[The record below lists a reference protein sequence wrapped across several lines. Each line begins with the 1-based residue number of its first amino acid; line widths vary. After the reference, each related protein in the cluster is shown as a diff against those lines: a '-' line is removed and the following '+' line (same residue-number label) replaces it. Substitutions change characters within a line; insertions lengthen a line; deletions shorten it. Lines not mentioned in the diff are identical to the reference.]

1 MDRLPAPVD
10 RSIGPAL
17 RELLDASPK
26 AVRRALQDRRGA
38 EGLDGGKRAKKEETR
53 RLVSSL
59 DALARFLTD
68 FSALESS
75 GDPATAH
82 PVLDPLLE
90 RVVRPTA
97 GRGSGASVARSSDR
111 STDEKKTALRLVAFL
126 ASPDART
133 SLGERREDAN
143 DALRRATAV
152 GQALA
157 RRCAPGPTERRAR
170 LAACVA
176 MKHAAVHCR
185 ALPAA
190 TRAGAADALLATIRE
205 SERTRLSEADP
216 PTRLAVAAVDAAL
229 AVTAR
234 TAIAA
239 AEDGEDGDFDAAQA
253 KAAREACA
261 AVRGWW
267 RAGSPALTAPAAA
280 LDEVVRAFD
289 TVALWSARA
298 AREKDDTGEFER
310 RRWLARAWRD
320 WAPLVAADGF
330 LALREGPEPTPSAGE
345 PRETRAVNGRDLNDL
360 DLAPGAVRL
369 ARWLATAAAAAADDA
384 AGVSGAGDRLRHA
397 LVAASLAVGQLG
409 LADGADVQSDVQ
421 SPSDARKL
429 GNTETR
435 DAASVFRA
443 HAAETLVPALRSRTA
458 ATQELG
464 VALLRAALVPR
475 ASAGWGPEQTALLDG
490 LLPLLEE
497 APEAI
502 TPGLASLAAALVA
515 VQPGGAGRDFVGT
528 LCVSV
533 SPAAR
538 RNAVLVLGE
547 ALRAATNAR
556 TTSRTTSFPRSRRED
571 DDFFVSSLRAL
582 APRLSVT
589 SEKDASVRDAARAA
603 VRNAPLR
610 ETVETCVARFPRL
623 SARLD
628 RTEPTRDDAFEAVLI
643 AALRGRGAV
652 VATCTMLETLLDER
666 GVLFAE
672 DASTMGAGVARAV
685 ETFAAWFLRSAS
697 AATNENDAKECSEK
711 NVPPVG
717 FDSAS
722 LLETARLVVDAALYR
737 GVLFSASRTP
747 TAVASLTAVAR
758 LVAELAPWI
767 GAPPFSRVA
776 FEAARDA
783 LREKPFS
790 RKAESDVTQSESRPT
805 EDDSRTG
812 SVDPV
817 ASAFKRLAPLLLLR
831 AMRADAWDDWADS
844 ASSSC
849 RDADGFGRDAESA
862 NDDANDTKHAKDSSL
877 GGLLL
882 ALTHASSDAPDDARR
897 LAAELHGRVSGIGA
911 AAARVAAMESA
922 LDASRL
928 GDARATALAALSGLA
943 SRGVDALGADAP
955 SLGNVTA
962 GVPSVRDKHRRV
974 FVRMATF
981 VHAVARAT
989 TDGSHKEENTKTEIA
1004 KTRAG
1009 GAETLARTIAAEL
1022 AETRAAPA
1030 GGLGAGLG
1038 DGARASAT
1046 LDGVV
1051 AAMTGNPSAPPWAR
1065 DRRAYEEQK
1074 NVDFDFEPTERNR
1087 GVETETET
1095 RVALADALTCAARV
1109 VVGIR
1114 DRALAEA
1121 FARATYPTLAAHA
1134 SSRVTNDE
1142 RETTRDERETTR
1154 DERKPPEASARAACF
1169 STCAVAF
1176 ALAATDVSSRE
1187 TAGRDE
1193 GLGATKDSDE
1203 ARAHGGDT
1211 CRHVHKRAAL
1221 AHARDLAAA
1230 AARALRDGAAA
1241 PATRVAAAGLAT
1253 AMLAADD
1260 DALEV
1265 IARSGAL
1272 DELRAALEVAA
1283 RAEDVPPLADAAR
1296 GLLGA
1301 MGA

>member
-1 MDRLPAPVD
+1 M
-10 RSIGPAL
+10 
-17 RELLDASPK
+17 
-26 AVRRALQDRRGA
+26 
-38 EGLDGGKRAKKEETR
+38 
-53 RLVSSL
+53 
-59 DALARFLTD
+59 
-68 FSALESS
+68 
-75 GDPATAH
+75 
-82 PVLDPLLE
+82 
-90 RVVRPTA
+90 
-97 GRGSGASVARSSDR
+97 
-111 STDEKKTALRLVAFL
+111 
-126 ASPDART
+126 
-133 SLGERREDAN
+133 
-143 DALRRATAV
+143 
-152 GQALA
+152 
-157 RRCAPGPTERRAR
+157 
-170 LAACVA
+170 
-176 MKHAAVHCR
+176 
-185 ALPAA
+185 
-190 TRAGAADALLATIRE
+190 
-205 SERTRLSEADP
+205 
-216 PTRLAVAAVDAAL
+216 
-229 AVTAR
+229 
-234 TAIAA
+234 
-239 AEDGEDGDFDAAQA
+239 
-253 KAAREACA
+253 
-261 AVRGWW
+261 
-267 RAGSPALTAPAAA
+267 
-280 LDEVVRAFD
+280 
-289 TVALWSARA
+289 
-298 AREKDDTGEFER
+298 
-310 RRWLARAWRD
+310 
-320 WAPLVAADGF
+320 
-330 LALREGPEPTPSAGE
+330 
-345 PRETRAVNGRDLNDL
+345 NGRDLNDL

-384 AGVSGAGDRLRHA
+384 GVSGAGDRLRHA
-397 LVAASLAVGQLG
+397 LVGSRRRTTRSRRRRRRSIRRSIAVRR
-409 LADGADVQSDVQ
+409 A
-421 SPSDARKL
+421 
-429 GNTETR
+429 ETR
-435 DAASVFRA
+435 NTNARCGVCVPRA
-443 HAAETLVPALRSRTA
+443 RRRTLVPVPAREPRRRRA
-458 ATQELG
+458 RRGAPARGAGPRRERGLG
-464 VALLRAALVPR
+464 P
-475 ASAGWGPEQTALLDG
+475 GQTALLDG

-652 VATCTMLETLLDER
+652 VATRTMLETLLDER

-817 ASAFKRLAPLLLLR
+817 ASAFKRLVPLLLLR

-897 LAAELHGRVSGIGA
+897 LAAELHGRVGDIGA
-911 AAARVAAMESA
+911 AAARVAATESA
-922 LDASRL
+922 RERASRRRR
-928 GDARATALAALSGLA
+928 ARRSPRSPVCAAA
-943 SRGVDALGADAP
+943 WTLGADSP
-955 SLGNVTA
+955 SLNAHSFRSRYAQTFR
-962 GVPSVRDKHRRV
+962 PWRRSI
-974 FVRMATF
+974 R
-981 VHAVARAT
+981 ARAQRRT
-989 TDGSHKEENTKTEIA
+989 GHTKK
-1004 KTRAG
+1004 KTQRRKSPRRAG
-1009 GAETLARTIAAEL
+1009 GV
-1022 AETRAAPA
+1022 
-1030 GGLGAGLG
+1030 GL
-1038 DGARASAT
+1038 
-1046 LDGVV
+1046 
-1051 AAMTGNPSAPPWAR
+1051 W
-1065 DRRAYEEQK
+1065 
-1074 NVDFDFEPTERNR
+1074 
-1087 GVETETET
+1087 
-1095 RVALADALTCAARV
+1095 RV
-1109 VVGIR
+1109 
-1114 DRALAEA
+1114 
-1121 FARATYPTLAAHA
+1121 
-1134 SSRVTNDE
+1134 
-1142 RETTRDERETTR
+1142 
-1154 DERKPPEASARAACF
+1154 
-1169 STCAVAF
+1169 
-1176 ALAATDVSSRE
+1176 
-1187 TAGRDE
+1187 
-1193 GLGATKDSDE
+1193 
-1203 ARAHGGDT
+1203 
-1211 CRHVHKRAAL
+1211 
-1221 AHARDLAAA
+1221 
-1230 AARALRDGAAA
+1230 
-1241 PATRVAAAGLAT
+1241 
-1253 AMLAADD
+1253 
-1260 DALEV
+1260 
-1265 IARSGAL
+1265 RS
-1272 DELRAALEVAA
+1272 
-1283 RAEDVPPLADAAR
+1283 P
-1296 GLLGA
+1296 
-1301 MGA
+1301 

>member
-176 MKHAAVHCR
+176 VKHAAVHCR

-435 DAASVFRA
+435 DAASIFRA
-443 HAAETLVPALRSRTA
+443 HAAETLVPALRSRAA

-464 VALLRAALVPR
+464 AALLRAALVPR

-652 VATCTMLETLLDER
+652 VATRTILETLLDER

-817 ASAFKRLAPLLLLR
+817 DPVDPVASAFKRLAPLLLLR

-844 ASSSC
+844 ASSSR

-882 ALTHASSDAPDDARR
+882 ALTHTSSDAPDDARR
-897 LAAELHGRVSGIGA
+897 LAAELHGRVSDIGA
-911 AAARVAAMESA
+911 AAARVAATESA

-943 SRGVDALGADAP
+943 SRGVDALGADSP
-955 SLGNVTA
+955 SDSTHI
-962 GVPSVRDKHRRV
+962 PSVRDTHRRV

-981 VHAVARAT
+981 AIRTAARAT

-1038 DGARASAT
+1038 DGARTSAT

-1051 AAMTGNPSAPPWAR
+1051 AAVTGDPRAPAWAR
-1065 DRRAYEEQK
+1065 DGRAREEQK
-1074 NVDFDFEPTERNR
+1074 NDDFDFEPTERNR

-1142 RETTRDERETTR
+1142 RETTRDER
-1154 DERKPPEASARAACF
+1154 KPPEASARAACF

-1187 TAGRDE
+1187 SAGRDE

-1203 ARAHGGDT
+1203 ARAHGER